1 MDREISCV
9 IVKPDGVGKSVVGK
23 IIDRLEGEGFRLLA
37 TRMIRPTA
45 EQMGNFYAEHKGKPF
60 YEGLLKFITSGP
72 IVVTAWEGNDVIK
85 RVRALIGATNP
96 KDATL
101 GTFRAQWGT
110 DNRLEFDPCVGF
122 SGLRDPRNGFLL
134 YTGRIGSLRSRAL
147 VPPGVRAAPAR
158 SRLNRD
164 HLNLG
169 VQHPL
174 Q

>member
-110 DNRLEFDPCVGF
+110 DNRRNLIHASDSPA
-122 SGLRDPRNGFLL
+122 SGIRETAFFFTPEELAPYD
-134 YTGRIGSLRSRAL
+134 
-147 VPPGVRAAPAR
+147 PAR
-158 SRLNRD
+158 WALPEFAPPAP
-164 HLNLG
+164 
-169 VQHPL
+169 VPV
-174 Q
+174 

>member
-1 MDREISCV
+1 VDREISCV

-110 DNRLEFDPCVGF
+110 DNRRNLIHASDSPA
-122 SGLRDPRNGFLL
+122 SGIRETAFFFTPEELAPYD
-134 YTGRIGSLRSRAL
+134 
-147 VPPGVRAAPAR
+147 PAR
-158 SRLNRD
+158 WSRPEFAPPPP
-164 HLNLG
+164 
-169 VQHPL
+169 VPV
-174 Q
+174 